1 MSHVMIDIEGLGH
14 TPDGVIASIGAVVVD
29 PVQPPA
35 SPDPDG
41 FMVLV
46 SLRQDRRFEP
56 DTVQWWLRQTKEAVD
71 QNFGKGQPRL
81 PLTQALS
88 DLTKWCGAIGA
99 TDFWAWPAA
108 YDLMMLGHAYY
119 QTGVGAPWG
128 HQRRVLHCARTIC
141 TFVKV
146 GRERNENKHNPLSD
160 ARIQAVALRKAL
172 RIIGVFA

>member
-1 MSHVMIDIEGLGH
+1 MIDIEGLGH
-14 TPDGVIASIGAVVVD
+14 TPDGVIASIGAAVVD
-29 PVQPPA
+29 SVPTPA
-35 SPDPDG
+35 SPDLDG
-41 FMVLV
+41 FVVLV

-81 PLTQALS
+81 PLSHALS
-88 DLTKWCGAIGA
+88 ELTKWCASVEA

-108 YDLMMLGHAYY
+108 YDLMMLDHAYQ
-119 QTGVGAPWG
+119 QTGAGAPWG
-128 HQRRVLHCARTIC
+128 RRRRLLHCARTMC

-160 ARIQAVALRKAL
+160 ARIQAVALRRAL
-172 RIIGVFA
+172 TIIGVMK